1 MSPPQGRA
9 PGAPRKGDP
18 VREATER
25 ARQVR
30 LMAFD
35 VDGVLTDGV
44 LYLGD
49 RGEELKGFH
58 TLDGLGMKLLQAT
71 GVAVALITAR
81 QSGLVARR
89 AGELGIAHLFQGA
102 DDKLAVLEGLRARLG
117 IAMAACGYMGDDFP
131 DLPLLTRCGLA
142 ATVPEAPDAVRS
154 RVHYVSRRPAGR
166 GAAREVCEFILSAQG
181 ALDAAIGKHLA

>member
-102 DDKLAVLEGLRARLG
+102 DDKLAVFEGLRARLG

>member
-1 MSPPQGRA
+1 
-9 PGAPRKGDP
+9 
-18 VREATER
+18 
-25 ARQVR
+25 
-30 LMAFD
+30 MAFD

-102 DDKLAVLEGLRARLG
+102 DDKLAVFEGLRARLG